1 MNKWITLSLLILTA
15 SMGFADR
22 APTKNFVWADTNRN
36 GSITIE
42 EFIAVRAVWA
52 EQRGSQR
59 DDAQAERI
67 FLNKDRNK
75 DGELSPEEFRLR

>member
-1 MNKWITLSLLILTA
+1 MNKWIILSLLALTA
-15 SMGFADR
+15 SAGFAEP

-36 GSITIE
+36 GSITIA
-42 EFIAVRAVWA
+42 EFIAVRAGWA
-52 EQRGSQR
+52 EQRGEPR
-59 DDAQAERI
+59 DDAQAERV